1 VYYDFE
7 TFSLVC
13 KEYYA
18 LYYEQS
24 KCTMI
29 LKLFSLFVKS
39 TMLGTM
45 ISMICTMILKSLNS
59 FLK

>member
-1 VYYDFE
+1 VYYDFQ
-7 TFSLVC
+7 TFFLVC

-18 LYYEQS
+18 LYYDQY

-29 LKLFSLFVKS
+29 LKRFSLFVKT

-45 ISMICTMILKSLNS
+45 ISMICTMIFESLNS